1 MAKGVYMFVTFVT
14 VDDEAKSPLRG
25 LPVLVT
31 EEQQKTIVESSEFG
45 ARMSSYILACLEEHW
60 PGWVPSRDTARLA
73 IVKIDDGQAYED
85 IVRGVGDLE
94 VRHGRDI
101 VLDITALEIGAF
113 APTVSTVQH

>member
-1 MAKGVYMFVTFVT
+1 MTKGVYMFVTFVT

-60 PGWVPSRDTARLA
+60 PGWVPSRNTARLA
-73 IVKIDDGQAYED
+73 IVQIDDGSAYED
-85 IVRGVGDLE
+85 VVRGIEGLE
-94 VRHGRDI
+94 TQHGSKL
-101 VLDITALEIGAF
+101 VLDITSLEVGIF
-113 APTVSTVQH
+113 LPTVSIGQH